1 MKIVNR
7 PLSLL
12 LDVIRFLAALLVF
25 FHHAAIGKFGSGL
38 PYRLIMTGREPVIL
52 FFVLSGFVIAYS
64 AETKDRTPG
73 SYALNRLARLYS
85 VVLPALL
92 LTALL
97 EPIGSW
103 LSPALYADH
112 WTDPAT
118 LANITRPLGT
128 QLLATGLF
136 VNEIWWWDAWPGVNS
151 PFWSLGYEAVYY
163 LLYALV
169 LWGGRFRWAW
179 AALAALAAG
188 PKILLLLPLWVLGVA
203 TYRAI
208 KSEKL
213 GRGPGYAVAVA
224 SLLAYVL
231 FTGLGIKGALDRAT
245 LQAFGPDAALLLSN
259 SQEFLSN
266 YVTGLLF
273 SALLIGLAAVAQDFA
288 TPLYRLQKPIRAL
301 AGLTFTLYLFH
312 YPLVYALRATVLAT
326 GLEHFS
332 PLIVTGGTLALVA
345 LIAPVTEAQKGALR
359 RLMVRLTHRAERP
372 AV

>member
-1 MKIVNR
+1 MKIVTR

-38 PYRLIMTGREPVIL
+38 PYRLIMTDREPVIL

-97 EPIGSW
+97 EPIGQW
-103 LSPALYADH
+103 LAPALYADH
-112 WTDPAT
+112 WTDAAT
-118 LANITRPLGT
+118 LANIVRPVGT

-136 VNEIWWWDAWPGVNS
+136 VNEIWWWDVWPGVNS

-179 AALAALAAG
+179 AALAALVAG

-203 TYRAI
+203 TYHAI
-208 KSEKL
+208 KSEKMK
-213 GRGPGYAVAVA
+213 RSQGYLVAVA
-224 SLLAYVL
+224 SVLAYVL
-231 FTGLGIKGALDRAT
+231 YIGLGGKTMLDRMS

-288 TPLYRLQKPIRAL
+288 VPLYRLQKPIRAL
-301 AGLTFTLYLFH
+301 AGLTFTLYLLH
-312 YPLVYALRATVLAT
+312 YPLVYALRALVLAT
-326 GLEHFS
+326 GLERFS

-345 LIAPVTEAQKGALR
+345 LIAPVTEAQKGTFR
-359 RLMVRLTHRAERP
+359 RLMVRLTTRAERP
-372 AV
+372 AI